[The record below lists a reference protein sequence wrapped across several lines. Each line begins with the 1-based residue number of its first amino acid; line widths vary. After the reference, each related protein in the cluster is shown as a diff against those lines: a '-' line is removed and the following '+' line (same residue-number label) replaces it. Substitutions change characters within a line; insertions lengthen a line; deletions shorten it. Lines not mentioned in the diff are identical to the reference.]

1 MKYFGY
7 EKEEYIKCQELTFQ
21 TNTTFFKYLGYG
33 GMIVLGIFVLLSF
46 VLPNIFGRFQQIYTV
61 GTVYTIGILLL
72 YLLVPTMRKK
82 AIAIIYLEM
91 TVLFCVGAALSLRC
105 PTEKATIFPMLMV
118 ILPIFIIDNFY
129 RYTSFNLIATILYS
143 LLVARIK
150 VPQIA
155 FEDIYDIIVFFVLGI
170 IVYFVSRRILVKGL
184 ISRAEV
190 DDTLD
195 KYRMVQAELRERAQH
210 DSLTKLYC
218 RSAFIEEMEKCSI
231 STEKIQALA
240 ILDIDHFK
248 QFNDVYGHQ
257 LGDKVIVTVADVLTK
272 SVDDGDIVGRLGGDE
287 FILFLKDADRKENV
301 QVKVEKILYELNGSY
316 IKDNLEIRASVG
328 VVILNEKN
336 KDFDELYR
344 CADIALYHAKS
355 KVRNRMVF
363 LQDTYTNNNVYVR
376 E

>member
-1 MKYFGY
+1 MTKHYMKYFGY

-91 TVLFCVGAALSLRC
+91 TVLFGVGTALSLRC

-195 KYRMVQAELRERAQH
+195 KYRMVQAELQERAQR

-301 QVKVEKILYELNGSY
+301 QVKVEKILYELNGTY
-316 IKDNLEIRASVG
+316 MKGDLEIRDRKSV
-328 VVILNEKN
+328 V
-336 KDFDELYR
+336 
-344 CADIALYHAKS
+344 
-355 KVRNRMVF
+355 
-363 LQDTYTNNNVYVR
+363 
-376 E
+376 